1 MLNRRLRT
9 GALMTAATAGLLTLS
24 LAPSAQAAPDDAAQS
39 AAARAK
45 AACPVDNVCFFPEP
59 NFGGTPSNVN
69 PANLPVCG
77 KTPII
82 AKSVVN
88 HTAEVYSFHDR
99 TGCGGAKVTLN
110 PGQENPNFTAVSWR

>member
-1 MLNRRLRT
+1 MLKRRLRT
-9 GALMTAATAGLLTLS
+9 SALMTGAAAGLLTLGLS
-24 LAPSAQAAPDDAAQS
+24 TSAQASPDDAAQS

-88 HTAEVYSFHDR
+88 HSADVYSFYDR
-99 TGCGGAKVTLN
+99 TGCAGGKVTLN
-110 PGQENPNFTAVSWR
+110 PGQENANLSAVSWR